1 LADKAH
7 RGKLKSVLAVLG
19 SQIIYHEMTMS
30 FFVRQIIHAALSAT
44 LLVTFSSAR
53 MAPATTSH
61 TKTAAIFM
69 EVRLRKIHLVRPDLI
84 PYPISYEI
92 DC

>member
-1 LADKAH
+1 MANKAH
-7 RGKLKSVLAVLG
+7 RGKLKSVLAVPG
-19 SQIIYHEMTMS
+19 SEIIYREMAMS
-30 FFVRQIIHAALSAT
+30 FFVRQIIRAALSAT
-44 LLVTFSSAR
+44 LLITFSSAH
-53 MAPATTSH
+53 MASATSGH
-61 TKTAAIFM
+61 TRTAAIFM